1 MAKAI
6 KSFIYINTV
15 YMFYNITYI
24 LYIHK
29 ENLWTLSFLLCSI
42 CLGFPALDPD
52 VERLV
57 GMSLPMKGGGKGPF
71 DAQVARERIAI
82 LTSHNLFTLCFR
94 TSFTRMTEKRSSS
107 SVMFQLLRLVY
118 ASGHFIFSFLSR
130 KGPKFCEAQLSPF
143 GGGVRL
149 PSHHVLKKN
158 KKNRNC

>member
-1 MAKAI
+1 
-6 KSFIYINTV
+6 
-15 YMFYNITYI
+15 MFYNITYI

-94 TSFTRMTEKRSSS
+94 TSFTRMTLPVVSC
-107 SVMFQLLRLVY
+107 
-118 ASGHFIFSFLSR
+118 FSFWDLCTQVGTLYFLSCPGR
-130 KGPKFCEAQLSPF
+130 GPSFVKPNFHLLVMEWGFQVIMF
-143 GGGVRL
+143 W
-149 PSHHVLKKN
+149 N
-158 KKNRNC
+158 KIKRTATVKSFTTSIYY